1 MRFGLF
7 CSAQASRGDLPPET
21 GQGFRDYLDFNVEA
35 EELGFHSSFLVEHHF
50 TGWNQVSATLMLLAC
65 LAMRTT
71 KLRLGSAV
79 MVLPW
84 HNPVLVAE
92 QAATLDLVSDGRL
105 EVGIGKGHRSG
116 ELDGFCL
123 A

>member
-7 CSAQASRGDLPPET
+7 CSAQASRDDLPPGT
-21 GQGFRDYLDFNVEA
+21 GQGFRDYLDLNVEA

-50 TGWNQVSATLMLLAC
+50 TGWNQVSATLMLLTC

-71 KLRLGSAV
+71 RFGGDRA
-79 MVLPW
+79 P
-84 HNPVLVAE
+84 
-92 QAATLDLVSDGRL
+92 
-105 EVGIGKGHRSG
+105 
-116 ELDGFCL
+116 L